1 MPADPNQVILVVTT
15 FKEQNQVSTA
25 GTNASSLLPS
35 TFQGQTNLTSK
46 ADTVNTIVVNNSNP
60 SQISVSTVTTAN
72 IITSTETTKVLYA
85 NPLGPSQSGPQGI
98 QGIQGVTGPTGATGS
113 TGATG
118 ATGSTGATGA
128 DSFVPGPTGATGATG
143 STGATGPT
151 GPTGPT
157 GSTGST
163 GPTGATGSTGYT
175 GPTGSTGATGADSAV
190 PGPTGV
196 TGATGSTGPTG
207 ATGATGA
214 TPDFYVISVNG
225 FSGGITFN
233 PGLGLTLNGFTF
245 SINYL
250 RGGESIPITRLPD
263 KQDWILY
270 QEGKSPFAMER
281 FQFEN
286 LSYTLLGASTSSM
299 SGNSIKLGSSI
310 DGVSTTATDKY
321 ISFTDFKS
329 SLTTD
334 LKSSCNCC
342 FTYTEGVTSPSSPC
356 PGDKW
361 FKTDDGIIF
370 IRSSTGIWITN

>member
-1 MPADPNQVILVVTT
+1 MSTDPNQVILVVTT

-85 NPLGPSQSGPQGI
+85 NPLGPSQSGLQGT

-113 TGATG
+113 T
-118 ATGSTGATGA
+118 
-128 DSFVPGPTGATGATG
+128 
-143 STGATGPT
+143 
-151 GPTGPT
+151 
-157 GSTGST
+157 
-163 GPTGATGSTGYT
+163 
-175 GPTGSTGATGADSAV
+175 
-190 PGPTGV
+190 
-196 TGATGSTGPTG
+196 
-207 ATGATGA
+207 
-214 TPDFYVISVNG
+214 PDFYVMSING
-225 FSGGITFN
+225 VSGSITLKV
-233 PGLGLTLNGFTF
+233 GQGLTLNGFTF
-245 SINYL
+245 SVNYI
-250 RGGESIPITRLPD
+250 RGGESILTTRLPD

-270 QEGKSPFAMER
+270 QEGKNPFAMEK

-286 LSYTLLGASTSSM
+286 LSYTLLGSSTSTM

-329 SLTTD
+329 SLSTD
-334 LKSSCNCC
+334 LKASCTCC
-342 FTYTEGVTSPSSPC
+342 FTYTEGITSPSSPC

-361 FKTDDGIIF
+361 FKTDDGIVF
-370 IRSSTGIWITN
+370 IRSYTGLWITN

>member
-35 TFQGQTNLTSK
+35 TLQGQTNLTSK

-60 SQISVSTVTTAN
+60 SQIFVSTVTTAN

-98 QGIQGVTGPTGATGS
+98 QGIQGVTGPTGATG
-113 TGATG
+113 
-118 ATGSTGATGA
+118 
-128 DSFVPGPTGATGATG
+128 
-143 STGATGPT
+143 
-151 GPTGPT
+151 
-157 GSTGST
+157 
-163 GPTGATGSTGYT
+163 
-175 GPTGSTGATGADSAV
+175 
-190 PGPTGV
+190 
-196 TGATGSTGPTG
+196 
-207 ATGATGA
+207 ATGA

-250 RGGESIPITRLPD
+250 QGGQSIPITRLPD

-286 LSYTLLGASTSSM
+286 LSYTLLGSSTSSM

-310 DGVSTTATDKY
+310 NEASTTATDKY

-342 FTYTEGVTSPSSPC
+342 FTYTEGITTPSSPC

-361 FKTDDGIIF
+361 FKIDDGIIF

>member
-1 MPADPNQVILVVTT
+1 MSADPNQVILVVTT
-15 FKEQNQVSTA
+15 FKEQNQVSTT

-46 ADTVNTIVVNNSNP
+46 ADTMNTIVVNNSNT

-98 QGIQGVTGPTGATGS
+98 QGIQGVTGSTGATGATGS

-143 STGATGPT
+143 LT

-157 GSTGST
+157 GS
-163 GPTGATGSTGYT
+163 
-175 GPTGSTGATGADSAV
+175 
-190 PGPTGV
+190 
-196 TGATGSTGPTG
+196 TG

-233 PGLGLTLNGFTF
+233 AGLGLTLNGFTF

-250 RGGESIPITRLPD
+250 QGGQSIPITRLPD

-286 LSYTLLGASTSSM
+286 LSYTLLGSSTSSM

-310 DGVSTTATDKY
+310 DGVYTTATDKY

-342 FTYTEGVTSPSSPC
+342 FTYTEGITSPSSPC